1 MGSGNDF
8 DMWAFFTGCGDNL
21 ASLVTVR
28 DSEQQPASA
37 VQMRQIHNLFVS
49 RVAQH
54 RADAA
59 LAKLVDASAGGF
71 NHYQGDPLGHQL
83 LTEQAADAAKTDQQR
98 VVADIYGDLFLL
110 LNRFFQGLLFE
121 GFGLLEIFLQQG
133 KQYRV

>member
-1 MGSGNDF
+1 MGAGYDF
-8 DMWAFFTGCGDNL
+8 DMRAFFTGCGDNL

-59 LAKLVDASAGGF
+59 LAKLVDASA
-71 NHYQGDPLGHQL
+71 
-83 LTEQAADAAKTDQQR
+83 
-98 VVADIYGDLFLL
+98 
-110 LNRFFQGLLFE
+110 
-121 GFGLLEIFLQQG
+121 
-133 KQYRV
+133 